1 MYHFKDINDR
11 PSFFFYICKKMLTQ
25 KYFVSELNMSKIK
38 PANTS

>member
-1 MYHFKDINDR
+1 MYHFNDINDM
-11 PSFFFYICKKMLTQ
+11 PSFFYICKKMLTQ